1 MKQRRRELNI
11 FSMSFL
17 DAITAGFGA
26 VVLLFM
32 LVNQNALIDT
42 QTAIKATE
50 AEAQRWELK
59 VLTGQK
65 NLVQLKEQLQKQL
78 EQWTALKKLRQ
89 NLVSEVTETQTKLA
103 TLTEDSAAR
112 KAAIEKLK
120 ADLASL
126 QTEENTVKAAAAKP
140 SKNNDGDRIRGF
152 EGEGHR
158 QYLTGLRMG
167 GQHILILVDTSTS
180 MLDRTIVNVIRRR
193 NMPPD
198 QQRLSL
204 IHF

>member
-42 QTAIKATE
+42 QKEIKATE

-65 NLVQLKEQLQKQL
+65 NLVQIKEQLQKQL
-78 EQWTALKKLRQ
+78 EQWTALKALRQ

-126 QTEENTVKAAAAKP
+126 ETETNSVKAAAAKP
-140 SKNNDGDRIRGF
+140 
-152 EGEGHR
+152 
-158 QYLTGLRMG
+158 
-167 GQHILILVDTSTS
+167 
-180 MLDRTIVNVIRRR
+180 
-193 NMPPD
+193 
-198 QQRLSL
+198 
-204 IHF
+204 

>member
-78 EQWTALKKLRQ
+78 EQWTAIKAESKLGQLCLHRYRR
-89 NLVSEVTETQTKLA
+89 SERRHRWPGLAALEKGVRKPNTATTATTETTFCF
-103 TLTEDSAAR
+103 S
-112 KAAIEKLK
+112 
-120 ADLASL
+120 
-126 QTEENTVKAAAAKP
+126 
-140 SKNNDGDRIRGF
+140 
-152 EGEGHR
+152 
-158 QYLTGLRMG
+158 
-167 GQHILILVDTSTS
+167 
-180 MLDRTIVNVIRRR
+180 
-193 NMPPD
+193 
-198 QQRLSL
+198 
-204 IHF
+204 

>member
-50 AEAQRWELK
+50 ADAQRWELK

-65 NLVQLKEQLQKQL
+65 NLVQIKEQLQK
-78 EQWTALKKLRQ
+78 
-89 NLVSEVTETQTKLA
+89 
-103 TLTEDSAAR
+103 
-112 KAAIEKLK
+112 
-120 ADLASL
+120 
-126 QTEENTVKAAAAKP
+126 
-140 SKNNDGDRIRGF
+140 
-152 EGEGHR
+152 
-158 QYLTGLRMG
+158 
-167 GQHILILVDTSTS
+167 
-180 MLDRTIVNVIRRR
+180 
-193 NMPPD
+193 
-198 QQRLSL
+198 
-204 IHF
+204 